1 MRDEMRYAMRDE
13 MRSTEFAPPPVGVV
27 REIFLP
33 TFKLPKKGLLIIMK
47 RLALLFFFAAAWF
60 MFSAPAAMADNGPH
74 IRGTV
79 ALTDSCAG
87 CHRLHTAKAV
97 ALTMDAQ
104 PALCYTCHGATA
116 TGSALNV
123 RDGLGY
129 SDSTRVTLSGP
140 LRGGGFENARINSAA
155 PTGQQTTPTLQAGTP
170 GTVPVLAAAAVVTS
184 THSMD
189 GTSLKTWGNGA
200 AGGADT
206 AIALRCTTCHDP
218 HGNGN
223 FRILR
228 PIPNGSGG
236 NSTPIL
242 DVATKT
248 YTTANYWKVDDVA
261 GNAANFITNVSAW
274 CSTCHTRYLAP
285 TGSGSTPL
293 AGEAVYTYRHRT
305 DATATATP
313 TCIQC
318 HVSHGSNA
326 AMGTR
331 SVGVLTPDGLAIGP
345 ATGTIAGNS
354 KLLRIDSRGTCQMC
368 HLR

>member
-1 MRDEMRYAMRDE
+1 MRYEMRYE
-13 MRSTEFAPPPVGVV
+13 MRSTEFAPLPVGVV

-33 TFKLPKKGLLIIMK
+33 TFKLHKKGLLSIMK

-60 MFSAPAAMADNGPH
+60 MFSAPPAVADAGPH
-74 IRGTV
+74 ITGSI

-87 CHRLHTAKAV
+87 CHRVHTAKAL
-97 ALTMDAQ
+97 ALTMDVQ

-116 TGSALNV
+116 GGSRLNV

-129 SDSTRVTLSGP
+129 SDNNRGTLSGP
-140 LRGGGFENARINSAA
+140 LRGGGCENARINSAA
-155 PTGQQTTPTLQAGTP
+155 PTGQQTTPVLQAGSAS
-170 GTVPVLAAAAVVTS
+170 GIVPVIAVGSASGVVTS
-184 THSMD
+184 THSMN
-189 GTSLKTWGNGA
+189 GTSLKVWGNGVFP
-200 AGGADT
+200 ADNS
-206 AIALRCTTCHDP
+206 IALRCTTCHDP

-236 NSTPIL
+236 SSTPIL

-261 GNAANFITNVSAW
+261 TNTTTFIANVSAW
-274 CSTCHTRYLAP
+274 CTTCHTRYLAP
-285 TGSGSTPL
+285 DGAGSTPL
-293 AGEAVYTYRHRT
+293 AGDNIYTYRHKSNAIAAGT
-305 DATATATP
+305 V

-326 AMGTR
+326 AMGTN
-331 SVGVLTPDGLAIGP
+331 SVGVLTPDGAAIGVGS
-345 ATGTIAGNS
+345 GTIAGNS

-368 HLR
+368 HKR